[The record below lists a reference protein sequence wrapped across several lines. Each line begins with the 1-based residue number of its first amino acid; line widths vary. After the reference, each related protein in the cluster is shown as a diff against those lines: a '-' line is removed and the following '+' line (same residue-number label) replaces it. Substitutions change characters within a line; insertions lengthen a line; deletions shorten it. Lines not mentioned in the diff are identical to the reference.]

1 MLSFE
6 GRFRSKTSAA
16 SPGAGSLYGLLGVGL
31 LVVAWQALAA
41 VFGEMAVASPA
52 ATARALLVL
61 LPNKGTWA
69 DVAVTFK
76 RLILGISIGS
86 VAGLG
91 LGLLAGLHVE
101 IRRILGPLHWV
112 AMTVPPAVIA
122 IIGMLWFGMGST
134 QVIAMVAVVVT
145 PLTYVNALE
154 GFRAIDEKILE
165 MGKTFRIPRRM
176 LLTEIYLPGIGSA
189 VMAGLTLTAGLGVR
203 LVVLAEL
210 MGARSGIGHSFSR
223 AWRALDV
230 PELFA
235 WVVLSLLLMAV
246 LELCILAPI
255 RARINRWKT
264 GQE

>member
-1 MLSFE
+1 
-6 GRFRSKTSAA
+6 
-16 SPGAGSLYGLLGVGL
+16 
-31 LVVAWQALAA
+31 
-41 VFGEMAVASPA
+41 MAM
-52 ATARALLVL
+52 
-61 LPNKGTWA
+61 
-69 DVAVTFK
+69 TFK
-76 RLILGISIGS
+76 RLIVGISIGS

-91 LGLLAGLHVE
+91 LGFLAGLHEGV
-101 IRRILGPLHWV
+101 RRMLEPMRWV
-112 AMTVPPAVIA
+112 AMTIPPAVIA

-134 QVIAMVAVVVT
+134 QVIVMVTVVVT

-154 GFRAIDEKILE
+154 GLRAIDVKILE
-165 MGKTFRIPRRM
+165 MGKTFRLPRRM
-176 LLTEIYLPGIGSA
+176 LLADIYLPGIGSA

-235 WVVLSLLLMAV
+235 WVVLSLLLMGV
-246 LELCILAPI
+246 LELCVLAPI
-255 RARINRWKT
+255 RKYINRWRT